1 MLTDV
6 VKGAGVRV
14 PGRSGILENAVSVF
28 LAIVPLTMVGLSVLV
43 GYHAKSLD
51 QALLKLAFVFRSVRN
66 KQLAWPVL
74 HIVAPIALVD
84 KPIVPVH
91 CSKATADMASPL
103 AVVLVPVQIIV
114 KTLLARTILLAVG
127 LFG

>member
-43 GYHAKSLD
+43 GYHAKTLD
-51 QALLKLAFVFRSVRN
+51 
-66 KQLAWPVL
+66 
-74 HIVAPIALVD
+74 
-84 KPIVPVH
+84 
-91 CSKATADMASPL
+91 
-103 AVVLVPVQIIV
+103 
-114 KTLLARTILLAVG
+114 
-127 LFG
+127 